1 MSQPR
6 PSGSECDS
14 QCSDDISPML
24 EAPLPP
30 HATLP
35 IALVPLTKSSPERR
49 ITQKEIIAGEERP
62 KFLTI
67 KQVQDSGAQDGGD
80 GKGEG
85 GDNGATVSQTPQRY
99 IVETITMTTVT
110 ERRIVQRE
118 QKDAPGRPTGSV
130 GAGAE
135 VSTVATTPA
144 TVTPALSTTLSPI
157 VPAGNEGG
165 STAVP
170 AGGGGA
176 TASLA
181 TSAASHDYRLL
192 QQQQQQQQQQ
202 KGLRTGQTMAGGEG
216 SASQQQQQ
224 QAPSGGTGSQGA
236 KLLSAKGFMGGRG
249 EKRSQVEH
257 HSPLR
262 EPPPELANDDSTAVT
277 SDEETSSKRSV
288 RFNEESTI
296 REACCDGEVQSGLG
310 EGEMG
315 SCRAINYMSDTLKR
329 HSSGL
334 FHNALRPNSAVRQLF
349 PSSAIQPLLTTAISG
364 TGATTPSTTV
374 ATVTSACPNA
384 ATVTASSTGSGAGMC
399 PAALS
404 AAHSTVLTQEA
415 LKAFD
420 DAKKAAGGLVHQ
432 HSLTSNSGS
441 MSNIPNSAAAA
452 LALSGAAGTAVTG
465 GPGETDTIR
474 RSIERNALR
483 RSLIKYEPKKKI
495 PVKDVTSLEERIR
508 QLTCDI
514 DDPIDETG
522 GGEGSDQAGDGD
534 LSEMERRDSP
544 AGEENPQQPKYLPDK
559 SFSPSSS
566 ASSSSSGSN
575 GSTYKKITD
584 LFHRDRRQ
592 EKIPEADEN
601 PIVIIPQDCRCPAGP
616 DIGMGV
622 QIQGA
627 HTQIHQPPQQR
638 HVDSRR
644 QFLSTLAPL
653 TACVAGQRDDLSY
666 YTLAHPGDR
675 SSMASSQ
682 STEYSIGDI
691 DAALHDDD
699 GKKVAPDVIAGT
711 PGQESDELAAFVQQ
725 EGARTERLKKRYS
738 AETST
743 SAPASGAGSDDD
755 EQNDYGFNS
764 RPSVRG
770 IKPRFGSTNE
780 ILQQMQ
786 AQLAAPTPPQTK
798 SQSTTVPAQTQP
810 IQSNTL
816 PRPSMHVAAAKQQI
830 TTHQHTA
837 SWSYYP
843 AVDPATQSKG
853 VAHQPQPP
861 AGTVQQTAAGTA
873 GVPSAGQPTNM
884 VAAVDPHGNYYHIP
898 VQTRHSY
905 HGQEAIYQNCANL
918 PLGVQASA
926 VQVQSHQIHTQHQA
940 VHTAH
945 HIHQMT
951 DTATYGK
958 FARSPTRR
966 PESPPPLRNYHQTM
980 VLIPYN
986 AETYHRYTAQEQEN
1000 YRRQHNIVEY
1010 QQVTQQT
1017 IRVPVGYP
1025 LPGMQLHVVAAG
1037 ARAGLPPH
1045 YSTLPRLGT
1054 NTAPV
1059 NASTGTGPPAQT
1071 GAAPPPPQGKPPAY
1085 SQYPSDGKP
1094 GVVKFTERGA
1104 PEGAASVQPSDA
1116 NQLLSP
1122 TGQGHG
1128 PPGMATSMASASSAT
1143 TTAGTTAGAVQSG
1156 VGGGSQGGVGTTSGQ
1171 TNAVQQ
1177 QQQSQQG
1184 AVFYA
1189 MNIKLTIRLERE
1201 TELRSGSAG
1210 TVCEVQEAIGDGDNE
1225 YAAQPLAIG
1234 YHSTGAAL

>member
-1 MSQPR
+1 M
-6 PSGSECDS
+6 
-14 QCSDDISPML
+14 
-24 EAPLPP
+24 
-30 HATLP
+30 
-35 IALVPLTKSSPERR
+35 
-49 ITQKEIIAGEERP
+49 
-62 KFLTI
+62 
-67 KQVQDSGAQDGGD
+67 
-80 GKGEG
+80 
-85 GDNGATVSQTPQRY
+85 
-99 IVETITMTTVT
+99 
-110 ERRIVQRE
+110 
-118 QKDAPGRPTGSV
+118 
-130 GAGAE
+130 
-135 VSTVATTPA
+135 
-144 TVTPALSTTLSPI
+144 
-157 VPAGNEGG
+157 
-165 STAVP
+165 
-170 AGGGGA
+170 
-176 TASLA
+176 
-181 TSAASHDYRLL
+181 
-192 QQQQQQQQQQ
+192 
-202 KGLRTGQTMAGGEG
+202 
-216 SASQQQQQ
+216 
-224 QAPSGGTGSQGA
+224 
-236 KLLSAKGFMGGRG
+236 
-249 EKRSQVEH
+249 
-257 HSPLR
+257 
-262 EPPPELANDDSTAVT
+262 NDDSTAVT

-310 EGEMG
+310 EGEVG
-315 SCRAINYMSDTLKR
+315 TCRAINYMSDTLKR

-364 TGATTPSTTV
+364 AGPTAPSTAV
-374 ATVTSACPNA
+374 SAS
-384 ATVTASSTGSGAGMC
+384 TGTASTAPLNTQTTTTSTASGMGVC
-399 PAALS
+399 PAATMN
-404 AAHSTVLTQEA
+404 AGHSTVLTQEA

-420 DAKKAAGGLVHQ
+420 DAKKTASMPPGLVHQ

-452 LALSGAAGTAVTG
+452 LALSASAGTMVSG
-465 GPGETDTIR
+465 SPGETDTIR

-843 AVDPATQSKG
+843 AVDPATQAKG
-853 VAHQPQPP
+853 VAHQPQPAA
-861 AGTVQQTAAGTA
+861 AGTVQQTAGTA
-873 GVPSAGQPTNM
+873 VAPANPTNM
-884 VAAVDPHGNYYHIP
+884 LAAVDPHGNYYHIP

-1037 ARAGLPPH
+1037 ARGGLPPH

-1059 NASTGTGPPAQT
+1059 NAATGTGPSSQTAQ
-1071 GAAPPPPQGKPPAY
+1071 PPPPQGKPPAY

-1094 GVVKFTERGA
+1094 GVKFTERGA

-1128 PPGMATSMASASSAT
+1128 PPGMPSNMANSAT
-1143 TTAGTTAGAVQSG
+1143 TTAGTTAAVVSS
-1156 VGGGSQGGVGTTSGQ
+1156 GGSQG
-1171 TNAVQQ
+1171 
-1177 QQQSQQG
+1177 QG
-1184 AVFYA
+1184 GSV
-1189 MNIKLTIRLERE
+1189 IKLTIRLERE
-1201 TELRSGSAG
+1201 MELDGCAG
-1210 TVCEVQEAIGDGDNE
+1210 TEREQEATDADDNE
-1225 YAAQPLAIG
+1225 QMTKALAS

>member
-1 MSQPR
+1 M
-6 PSGSECDS
+6 
-14 QCSDDISPML
+14 SPML

-35 IALVPLTKSSPERR
+35 IALVPLAKSSPERR
-49 ITQKEIIAGEERP
+49 VTAKEIIAGEERP

-67 KQVQDSGAQDGGD
+67 KQVQDSGAQ
-80 GKGEG
+80 
-85 GDNGATVSQTPQRY
+85 AQRY

-110 ERRIVQRE
+110 ERRIVQEERG
-118 QKDAPGRPTGSV
+118 ASSPPTTVRRPPSTAGGSSP
-130 GAGAE
+130 E
-135 VSTVATTPA
+135 VST
-144 TVTPALSTTLSPI
+144 
-157 VPAGNEGG
+157 
-165 STAVP
+165 
-170 AGGGGA
+170 
-176 TASLA
+176 
-181 TSAASHDYRLL
+181 
-192 QQQQQQQQQQ
+192 
-202 KGLRTGQTMAGGEG
+202 
-216 SASQQQQQ
+216 
-224 QAPSGGTGSQGA
+224 
-236 KLLSAKGFMGGRG
+236 
-249 EKRSQVEH
+249 
-257 HSPLR
+257 
-262 EPPPELANDDSTAVT
+262 NDDSTAVT

-315 SCRAINYMSDTLKR
+315 PCRAINYMSDTLKR

-349 PSSAIQPLLTTAISG
+349 PSSAIQPLLTTAVSG
-364 TGATTPSTTV
+364 SGPTAPSTATPTG
-374 ATVTSACPNA
+374 TVTCAPSNVQPPAIATSASPAGVCPTVGH
-384 ATVTASSTGSGAGMC
+384 ATI
-399 PAALS
+399 
-404 AAHSTVLTQEA
+404 LTQEA

-420 DAKKAAGGLVHQ
+420 DAKKPSPSLPTGLVHQ

-452 LALSGAAGTAVTG
+452 LALSATAGGTVVAG
-465 GPGETDTIR
+465 SPGETDTIR

-514 DDPIDETG
+514 DDPIDETAG
-522 GGEGSDQAGDGD
+522 GGEGSDQVGGDAE

-622 QIQGA
+622 QLQGA

-786 AQLAAPTPPQTK
+786 AQLAAPIPPQGK
-798 SQSTTVPAQTQP
+798 SSQATTAPAQTQP

-816 PRPSMHVAAAKQQI
+816 PRPHTASSLQVAAAKQQI

-843 AVDPATQSKG
+843 AVDPATQAKG
-853 VAHQPQPP
+853 VAHQPQPTGTGTSAP
-861 AGTVQQTAAGTA
+861 GTVQPTPGATVA
-873 GVPSAGQPTNM
+873 QPVAQPNM
-884 VAAVDPHGNYYHIP
+884 LAAVDPHGNYYHIP

-1059 NASTGTGPPAQT
+1059 NAATGTGTTSQAPT
-1071 GAAPPPPQGKPPAY
+1071 AAPPPPQGKPPAY
-1085 SQYPSDGKP
+1085 SQYPTDGKP
-1094 GVVKFTERGA
+1094 GVKFTERGA

-1128 PPGMATSMASASSAT
+1128 PPGMPTGLGSSAT
-1143 TTAGTTAGAVQSG
+1143 TTAGTTAAAVPAGMNPGPGQ
-1156 VGGGSQGGVGTTSGQ
+1156 QGGLVASSGAGGT
-1171 TNAVQQ
+1171 QQ
-1177 QQQSQQG
+1177 AAQG

-1189 MNIKLTIRLERE
+1189 MN
-1201 TELRSGSAG
+1201 
-1210 TVCEVQEAIGDGDNE
+1210 V
-1225 YAAQPLAIG
+1225 
-1234 YHSTGAAL
+1234 

>member
-1 MSQPR
+1 
-6 PSGSECDS
+6 
-14 QCSDDISPML
+14 ML

-67 KQVQDSGAQDGGD
+67 KQVQDSGSQDGD
-80 GKGEG
+80 GKGGG
-85 GDNGATVSQTPQRY
+85 GDSGATASQTPQRY

-110 ERRIVQRE
+110 ERRIVQKE
-118 QKDAPGRPTGSV
+118 QEQDSPTRPKPGPTGSG
-130 GAGAE
+130 GAVEG
-135 VSTVATTPA
+135 STVANTISTTSIP
-144 TVTPALSTTLSPI
+144 TVMSALSTTLSPI

-170 AGGGGA
+170 TVAGGA
-176 TASLA
+176 PSTSLA
-181 TSAASHDYRLL
+181 TSAASHDYRSL
-192 QQQQQQQQQQ
+192 QQQQQQLQ
-202 KGLRTGQTMAGGEG
+202 KGLRTGQPMAGGEG

-224 QAPSGGTGSQGA
+224 QAPGGG
-236 KLLSAKGFMGGRG
+236 
-249 EKRSQVEH
+249 
-257 HSPLR
+257 
-262 EPPPELANDDSTAVT
+262 TAVT

-315 SCRAINYMSDTLKR
+315 TCRAINYMSDTLKR

-349 PSSAIQPLLTTAISG
+349 PSSAIQPLLTTASSG
-364 TGATTPSTTV
+364 TGPTTPSASAGT
-374 ATVTSACPNA
+374 ATSACSNA
-384 ATVTASSTGSGAGMC
+384 QTLCTTSAASGGAAMC

-420 DAKKAAGGLVHQ
+420 DAKKAAGLVHQ

-452 LALSGAAGTAVTG
+452 LALSATAGTAVPGG

-514 DDPIDETG
+514 DEPIDETG

-544 AGEENPQQPKYLPDK
+544 AGEENPQQPKYIPDK

-853 VAHQPQPP
+853 VAHQPQQP
-861 AGTVQQTAAGTA
+861 AGTVQQAPGATVPAAT
-873 GVPSAGQPTNM
+873 QPNM
-884 VAAVDPHGNYYHIP
+884 LAAVDPHGNYYHIP

-1010 QQVTQQT
+1010 QQVT
-1017 IRVPVGYP
+1017 
-1025 LPGMQLHVVAAG
+1025 
-1037 ARAGLPPH
+1037 
-1045 YSTLPRLGT
+1045 
-1054 NTAPV
+1054 
-1059 NASTGTGPPAQT
+1059 
-1071 GAAPPPPQGKPPAY
+1071 
-1085 SQYPSDGKP
+1085 
-1094 GVVKFTERGA
+1094 F
-1104 PEGAASVQPSDA
+1104 
-1116 NQLLSP
+1116 
-1122 TGQGHG
+1122 
-1128 PPGMATSMASASSAT
+1128 
-1143 TTAGTTAGAVQSG
+1143 
-1156 VGGGSQGGVGTTSGQ
+1156 
-1171 TNAVQQ
+1171 
-1177 QQQSQQG
+1177 
-1184 AVFYA
+1184 
-1189 MNIKLTIRLERE
+1189 
-1201 TELRSGSAG
+1201 
-1210 TVCEVQEAIGDGDNE
+1210 
-1225 YAAQPLAIG
+1225 
-1234 YHSTGAAL
+1234 